1 MKIVVRVELI
11 TDWGDTNTIEVGRID
26 RPSETLDSES
36 VGLSLGDGKQL
47 LHNLQQAVIP
57 AQTDEIC
64 ALRRICRRCQRW
76 TALKDYRNRKVATVF
91 GTVSFRSPRIVSCAC
106 EPPWYLETAFCPL
119 WPIIPERATPEL
131 LALQAKLAAQMS
143 YRRVVETMREFLPV
157 DDKINHVTVRNRALR
172 VGTRIDAIE
181 LPGVQPRSPI
191 TEWTLAIDGGF
202 VRGRAKAEIRSFE
215 ILTGRL
221 AAPGEKPRVFAC
233 VRSELP
239 DVAQRLTSLVQT
251 HGGTSHPR
259 LSVITDGANG
269 IQSIYRQLPF
279 TATPILDWFHI
290 SMRVRHLEQIVRG
303 LLARSETEQY
313 TKKALRTYVSRL
325 RWCFWHA
332 NAVKAGQRM
341 RQILLLC
348 RIVVAESAR
357 FARSLEQLDYRVGEL
372 FAYLESNSGSTIAYG
387 KYYREHRPIS
397 TAMAESAVNQVI
409 NARMCK
415 HQHMRW
421 TPRGAHLLAQVRCAV
436 INGDLSAKLGA
447 HRACMNEVPEDVAR
461 FLELMQQAEEA
472 EPHAF

>member
-1 MKIVVRVELI
+1 MKIVIRVELI
-11 TDWGDTNTIEVGRID
+11 TDWGDAKTIEVGRID
-26 RPSETLDSES
+26 RPSQMLDAES
-36 VGLSLGDGKQL
+36 VGLSMAEGKQL

-57 AQTDEIC
+57 GQTDEIC
-64 ALRRICRRCQRW
+64 TVRRICRRCHRW
-76 TALKDYRNRKVATVF
+76 TALKDYRQRKVDTVF

-143 YRRVVETMREFLPV
+143 SRRVVETIREFLPV
-157 DDKINHVTVRNRALR
+157 SEKFNHVTVRNRTLR
-172 VGTRIDAIE
+172 VGARIDAIE
-181 LPGVQPRSPI
+181 LPGAQLQNPS

-202 VRGRAKAEIRSFE
+202 VRGRGQAEIRSFE

-239 DVAQRLTSLVQT
+239 DVAERLACLVGT
-251 HGGTSHPR
+251 LSGTSHPR
-259 LSVITDGANG
+259 LSVITDGAKG

-290 SMRVRHLEQIVRG
+290 SMRVRYLEQIIRG
-303 LLARSETEQY
+303 LLVRSETEQY
-313 TKKALRTYVSRL
+313 TKKALRTYVNRL

-332 NAVKAGQRM
+332 NAVKAEQRM

-348 RIVVAESAR
+348 RIVVAQTAR
-357 FARSLEQLDYRVGEL
+357 FARSLERLDYRLGEL
-372 FAYLESNSGSTIAYG
+372 FAYLESNSGSTISYG
-387 KYYREHRPIS
+387 KHYREHRPIS

-415 HQHMRW
+415 HQQMRW

-436 INGDLSAKLGA
+436 INGDLVAKLAAYRA
-447 HRACMNEVPEDVAR
+447 HMDEVPEDVAR
-461 FLELMQQAEEA
+461 FLKFMQQAAEA

>member
-11 TDWGDTNTIEVGRID
+11 TDRGDTNTIEVGRID
-26 RPSETLDSES
+26 RPGRTLDAES
-36 VGLSLGDGKQL
+36 VGLSLADGKQL

-64 ALRRICRRCQRW
+64 ALRRVCRRCHRW
-76 TALKDYRNRKVATVF
+76 TALKDYRHRKVDTVF

-157 DDKINHVTVRNRALR
+157 DDKINHVTVRNRTLR
-172 VGTRIDAIE
+172 VGARIDAIE
-181 LPGVQPRSPI
+181 LPGAQPRSAT

-239 DVAQRLTSLVQT
+239 DVALRLTSIVQT
-251 HGGTSHPR
+251 HSGTSHPR
-259 LSVITDGANG
+259 LSVITDGANA
-269 IQSIYRQLPF
+269 IQNIYRQLPF
-279 TATPILDWFHI
+279 AATPILDWFHI

-313 TKKALRTYVSRL
+313 AKKALRTHVNRL

-332 NAVKAGQRM
+332 NAVKAEQRM
-341 RQILLLC
+341 RQTLLLC
-348 RIVVAESAR
+348 RIVVAQTAR
-357 FARSLEQLDYRVGEL
+357 FARGLEQLDYRVGEL

-387 KYYREHRPIS
+387 KHYREHRPIS

-436 INGDLSAKLGA
+436 INDDLVTRLAA
-447 HRACMNEVPEDVAR
+447 YRERMDEVPEDVAR
-461 FLELMQQAEEA
+461 FLEFMQQAEEA